1 MSISKDPSA
10 DMGKNLTLNL
20 KILENPSVHI
30 LDPTPQE
37 AARSGHKKNASI
49 VSAKQFVLFGGD
61 KAQDRQQSI
70 EKFDG

>member
-49 VSAKQFVLFGGD
+49 VSAK
-61 KAQDRQQSI
+61 
-70 EKFDG
+70 